1 MRLYVD
7 LHFCARERQHTC
19 AFGDMSVGELVRLGA
34 GVNEDLGVVSAIVD
48 DVGVIKVQG
57 VLEAHT
63 ASVVAVAA
71 EV

>member
-7 LHFCARERQHTC
+7 LHICARERYHTC
-19 AFGDMSVGELVRLGA
+19 AFGDMTVGELVGA

>member
-1 MRLYVD
+1 
-7 LHFCARERQHTC
+7 
-19 AFGDMSVGELVRLGA
+19 MSVGELVGTA
-34 GVNEDLGVVSAIVD
+34 VNEDLGVVSAIVD
-48 DVGVIKVQG
+48 DVGVIKVQV